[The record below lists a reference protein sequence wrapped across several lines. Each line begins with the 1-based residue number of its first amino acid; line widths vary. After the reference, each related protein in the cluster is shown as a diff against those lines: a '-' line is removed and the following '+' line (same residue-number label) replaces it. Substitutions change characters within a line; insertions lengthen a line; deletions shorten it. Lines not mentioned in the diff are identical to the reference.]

1 MWSLRPTC
9 LCCSLHLCPRSPG
22 DGDGGRLC
30 CTTEHGARGTCQG
43 SSPTACVDS
52 CCCSSSLS
60 RAATFL
66 LSSLVSVQPRESP
79 LSSLQMLAGGRHAQS
94 PLESGGSHRPVEAP
108 PGLEGELRE
117 VRKPGPRPP
126 CFLLA
131 GCHVP
136 TSLGLCPPRRQRE
149 AQRDQDLPTSLQ
161 PPVSGHW
168 LTPSGCVSLPNGF
181 CQSQRPPCWLEV
193 PGGQT
198 PQESPSVTSRSRRVN
213 ARSLAPRRGKLW
225 DMCSA
230 LAPVF
235 PGG

>member
-1 MWSLRPTC
+1 MGSEN
-9 LCCSLHLCPRSPG
+9 RSGTPVRVTAQQCGRSGPPASAVPFTFAPG
-22 DGDGGRLC
+22 AQG
-30 CTTEHGARGTCQG
+30 TEMEGARAAPPSTGHGAREG

-52 CCCSSSLS
+52 CCCFSSLS

-79 LSSLQMLAGGRHAQS
+79 QSSLQMLAGGRHAQR
-94 PLESGGSHRPVEAP
+94 PLESGGSHRPVEVP

-149 AQRDQDLPTSLQ
+149 AQRDQGLAHLP
-161 PPVSGHW
+161 PA
-168 LTPSGCVSLPNGF
+168 
-181 CQSQRPPCWLEV
+181 SQ
-193 PGGQT
+193 
-198 PQESPSVTSRSRRVN
+198 
-213 ARSLAPRRGKLW
+213 
-225 DMCSA
+225 
-230 LAPVF
+230 
-235 PGG
+235 